1 MSILKLE
8 KFHTSTIRDWCPK
21 LKIVFRSKDTTMVL
35 GRVPSH
41 AVPVKCK
48 WGWRLGFK
56 LGVTNP
62 TVTHSLRQALHNQYG
77 GGFVETPTF
86 CIETSRIPQHCTI
99 VLNQEKMMLGMMKCI
114 RIV

>member
-1 MSILKLE
+1 
-8 KFHTSTIRDWCPK
+8 
-21 LKIVFRSKDTTMVL
+21 MVL

-86 CIETSRIPQHCTI
+86 CIETEYLNTAPPDP
-99 VLNQEKMMLGMMKCI
+99 NQEKMMLGIMKCI
-114 RIV
+114 RQV

>member
-1 MSILKLE
+1 M
-8 KFHTSTIRDWCPK
+8 
-21 LKIVFRSKDTTMVL
+21 
-35 GRVPSH
+35 PSH
-41 AVPVKCK
+41 AVVPVKCK

-86 CIETSRIPQHCTI
+86 CIETCRVSQHCTAGPQPGKNEVGNNEVYQNSLRTDNRGRTI
-99 VLNQEKMMLGMMKCI
+99 GK
-114 RIV
+114 